1 MPTARQTDEIFNEGL
16 SYIGRLQMTSGTLGL
31 PDDHLNNTGQL

>member
-1 MPTARQTDEIFNEGL
+1 MPTARQTDEIFNIYAYL
-16 SYIGRLQMTSGTLGL
+16 TGRLQMTSGTLGL